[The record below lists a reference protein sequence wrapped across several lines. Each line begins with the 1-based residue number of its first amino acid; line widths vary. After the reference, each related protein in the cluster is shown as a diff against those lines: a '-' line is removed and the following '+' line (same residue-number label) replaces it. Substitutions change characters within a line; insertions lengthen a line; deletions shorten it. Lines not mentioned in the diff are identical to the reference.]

1 MSSMETVKD
10 LGRDLSKAL
19 STAETSDESIER
31 CKDVLQRLHECEMT
45 LQILSET
52 MIGKTVSQLK
62 THPSLGP
69 TAKALVKKW
78 KNVAKSSNS
87 NNTTATT
94 ATTTPAAPVTT
105 STGVAARAVTAA
117 KAPPPAAQKRA
128 STAST
133 SSSSTNT
140 KKQKASVDRRNST
153 KSDSSAGAAD
163 MTTTPASDEW
173 ADLPPLRQTMCQK
186 FYEVF
191 LMVKAELVKELGIN
205 AEVVDALVAPRA
217 VEVEAA
223 IWSQQQQHRGGSDMK
238 KAYTDKVRSLM
249 FNLKK
254 NTALTQSI
262 ILGQVSADDLVKMSS
277 EQLAPPEAQ
286 KQKAEAAKKLL
297 DSRRLD
303 WEQANEAKIN
313 EMCGIKGDLLAA
325 SLFTCSRC
333 KSTKT
338 TSTQKQ
344 TRSAD
349 EPMTVFVF
357 CLNCGKRWKC

>member
-1 MSSMETVKD
+1 
-10 LGRDLSKAL
+10 
-19 STAETSDESIER
+19 
-31 CKDVLQRLHECEMT
+31 
-45 LQILSET
+45 
-52 MIGKTVSQLK
+52 
-62 THPSLGP
+62 
-69 TAKALVKKW
+69 
-78 KNVAKSSNS
+78 
-87 NNTTATT
+87 
-94 ATTTPAAPVTT
+94 
-105 STGVAARAVTAA
+105 
-117 KAPPPAAQKRA
+117 
-128 STAST
+128 
-133 SSSSTNT
+133 
-140 KKQKASVDRRNST
+140 
-153 KSDSSAGAAD
+153 
-163 MTTTPASDEW
+163 
-173 ADLPPLRQTMCQK
+173 
-186 FYEVF
+186 
-191 LMVKAELVKELGIN
+191 
-205 AEVVDALVAPRA
+205 
-217 VEVEAA
+217 
-223 IWSQQQQHRGGSDMK
+223 MK

-286 KQKAEAAKKLL
+286 KQKAEAAKRLL